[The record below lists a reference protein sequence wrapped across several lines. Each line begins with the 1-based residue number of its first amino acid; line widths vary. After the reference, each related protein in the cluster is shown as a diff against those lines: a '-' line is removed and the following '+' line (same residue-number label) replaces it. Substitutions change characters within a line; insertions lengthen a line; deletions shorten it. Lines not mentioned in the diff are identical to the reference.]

1 MKVFTTIV
9 FSFFVQL
16 LQAQF
21 NTDSFKAV
29 NSPYD
34 ELQPVLSADKTI
46 LFFTVANHPQNMGGK
61 KDPGDIWYSV
71 LSGDRW
77 SVPVHG
83 GASLNDRGYNAVAGT
98 SFDGKQLFLLGH
110 YDATGTGGLAKT
122 QGIAVS
128 KYDGAG
134 WSKPDNISIPYFQN
148 KSGIL
153 HGHITPDK
161 GVFIFSAET
170 YGTRGVE
177 DIYVSINEDGRW
189 TAPKNLGDKIN
200 TQFQESSPSISAD
213 GKVIY
218 FSSNGRKGKGSFD
231 VYYAERLDD
240 TWSNW
245 SAPVNLASVNTE
257 GRELFYT
264 AYADMGVSI
273 FTSTKNSDGYGDINV
288 FIPEKPLVK
297 RDSLPVAKVDTVK
310 EQKFVPQEPIALKT
324 EVPVSKTVK
333 VYGKVTNAKTGEALT
348 ADIVLNAPD
357 FHQSVTS
364 TVANG
369 FSVNIAPGNVYAVKI
384 EAQGF
389 VSALEHF
396 DISQNEMQEFEMNI
410 KLQPVEVGTTV
421 NLKSVLFERGTS
433 NLLSESNDELDVVV
447 SFLKTHPSI
456 KIELNGHTDN
466 RGVHTDNVK
475 LSQER
480 VDRVKQ
486 YLVSNGIDSK
496 RITGK
501 GFGGLKPIASNESEE
516 TRRLNRRV
524 EFTIKKF

>member
-1 MKVFTTIV
+1 MKVFITIF
-9 FSFFVQL
+9 FSFFVQSL
-16 LQAQF
+16 LAQL
-21 NTDSFKAV
+21 NADSFKAV

-46 LFFTVANHPQNMGGK
+46 LFFTVANHPQNIGGK

-71 LSGDRW
+71 LSGGRW
-77 SVPVHG
+77 SLPVHG
-83 GASLNDRGYNAVAGT
+83 GVSLNDRGYNAVAGT
-98 SFDGKQLFLLGH
+98 SFDGNQLFLLGH
-110 YDATGTGGLAKT
+110 YDLTGALAKT

-128 KYDGAG
+128 KNDGTG
-134 WSKPDNISIPYFQN
+134 WSKPSNISIPYFQN
-148 KSGIL
+148 KSSIF
-153 HGHITPDK
+153 HGYITPDK

-245 SAPVNLASVNTE
+245 SAPVNLTSVNTE

-264 AYADMGVSI
+264 AYEDIGVSI

-297 RDSLPVAKVDTVK
+297 RDSIVASVDTLAEEKLVVK
-310 EQKFVPQEPIALKT
+310 EPIALKEET
-324 EVPVSKTVK
+324 PVSKMVK
-333 VYGKVTNAKTGEALT
+333 VYGKVTNAKTGEALN
-348 ADIVLNAPD
+348 ADIVLSAPG
-357 FHQSVTS
+357 FNQTVTS

-369 FSVNIAPGNVYAVKI
+369 FSVDITPGNVYTVKI
-384 EAQGF
+384 QAQGF

-396 DISQNEMQEFEMNI
+396 DMSRNEMQEFEMNI
-410 KLQPVEVGTTV
+410 KLQPVEVGITV

-433 NLLSESNDELDVVV
+433 NLLPESNDELNVVV
-447 SFLKTHPSI
+447 SFLKTNPSI

-466 RGVHTDNVK
+466 RGVHADNVK

-486 YLVSNGIDSK
+486 YLVSNGIESK